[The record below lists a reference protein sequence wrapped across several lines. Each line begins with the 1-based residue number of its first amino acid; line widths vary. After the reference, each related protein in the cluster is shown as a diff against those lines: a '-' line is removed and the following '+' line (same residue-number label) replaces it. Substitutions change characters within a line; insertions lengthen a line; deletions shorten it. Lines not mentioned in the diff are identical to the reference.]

1 MKFKRRKAI
10 AQKKLED
17 EKQNL
22 IRVTDILSELEK
34 QVGPLER
41 QSEEA
46 KEYLRLREELRCLD
60 ANLFLAESE
69 ELKRQIREVEQ
80 KEMILTGDQESVRA
94 ESETLKS
101 EYELLGT
108 ELDALDATIAAD
120 REACSR
126 EDLERQEKTGRIGV
140 LREQIRTEQMNEEHI
155 RSRMASIDGEMHQK
169 EEEQAEYESEKQ
181 ALNASVQ
188 TIEAKQQEAE
198 AAVRS
203 LDERSVLAVL
213 HGNEAPAM
221 QDIRAGL
228 VESLENP
235 IGAKPL
241 REEIP
246 AGARV
251 ALVVSDMSRFWMRQ
265 DLVIPHLV
273 AYLHTA
279 CGVPYER
286 LTIVVANGTHLGG
299 SEQELRTLVT
309 PEVFDRVKV
318 ENHDCEAKDL
328 VYLGTTAHDTPV
340 WINHTVAAADFVV
353 CLGACTHHIMAGF
366 GGGRKSILPGVSG
379 LQTIRHNHA
388 YSLDPG
394 ALRSNPKIGN
404 GVLEGNP
411 LHEDMCEAAAMLPH
425 LFMVNLVMNAQ
436 MQLCAIF
443 SGHYLKSWE
452 EGCRLVNKI
461 YQVDVPE
468 QADAIVTSCGGFPK
482 DISLYQGTKTIDNVE
497 SGLKPGGTLI
507 LMIEAPEG
515 GGPEE
520 YFGWCKN
527 LLDGTIEQRLRE
539 AFTVAGYIFFQ
550 NCEQAQRQKI
560 FLYSSIPDEQVRPMG
575 MRSFSDMTEL
585 LKEAKLD
592 GKSIYVIPNGATVVP
607 HVC

>member
-1 MKFKRRKAI
+1 M
-10 AQKKLED
+10 
-17 EKQNL
+17 
-22 IRVTDILSELEK
+22 
-34 QVGPLER
+34 
-41 QSEEA
+41 
-46 KEYLRLREELRCLD
+46 
-60 ANLFLAESE
+60 
-69 ELKRQIREVEQ
+69 
-80 KEMILTGDQESVRA
+80 
-94 ESETLKS
+94 
-101 EYELLGT
+101 
-108 ELDALDATIAAD
+108 
-120 REACSR
+120 
-126 EDLERQEKTGRIGV
+126 
-140 LREQIRTEQMNEEHI
+140 
-155 RSRMASIDGEMHQK
+155 
-169 EEEQAEYESEKQ
+169 
-181 ALNASVQ
+181 
-188 TIEAKQQEAE
+188 
-198 AAVRS
+198 
-203 LDERSVLAVL
+203 
-213 HGNEAPAM
+213 
-221 QDIRAGL
+221 
-228 VESLENP
+228 
-235 IGAKPL
+235 
-241 REEIP
+241 
-246 AGARV
+246 

-273 AYLHTA
+273 AYLHTV
-279 CGVPYER
+279 CGVSYER

-318 ENHDCEAKDL
+318 ENHDCEAKNL

>member
-1 MKFKRRKAI
+1 MGGTSMNNYQFAYG
-10 AQKKLED
+10 D
-17 EKQNL
+17 GT
-22 IRVTDILSELEK
+22 VTL
-34 QVGPLER
+34 PLEGCNI
-41 QSEEA
+41 
-46 KEYLRLREELRCLD
+46 LGELHG
-60 ANLFLAESE
+60 N
-69 ELKRQIREVEQ
+69 KVEPI
-80 KEMILTGDQESVRA
+80 KD
-94 ESETLKS
+94 
-101 EYELLGT
+101 
-108 ELDALDATIAAD
+108 
-120 REACSR
+120 
-126 EDLERQEKTGRIGV
+126 
-140 LREQIRTEQMNEEHI
+140 IRT
-155 RSRMASIDGEMHQK
+155 
-169 EEEQAEYESEKQ
+169 
-181 ALNASVQ
+181 ALWG
-188 TIEAKQQEAE
+188 
-198 AAVRS
+198 S
-203 LDERSVLAVL
+203 LDE
-213 HGNEAPAM
+213 
-221 QDIRAGL
+221 
-228 VESLENP
+228 P
-235 IGAKPL
+235 IGSEALCK
-241 REEIP
+241 RVK
-246 AGARV
+246 AGNTV
-251 ALVVSDMSRFWMRQ
+251 ALIVSDMSRFWMRQ
-265 DLVIPHLV
+265 DLVVPHLV
-273 AYLHTA
+273 DYLTQR
-279 CGVPYER
+279 CGVQEADIS
-286 LTIVVANGTHLGG
+286 IVIANGTHEGG
-299 SEQELRTLVT
+299 DEQELRTLVT
-309 PEVFDRVKV
+309 DAVYDRVRV
-318 ENHDCEAKDL
+318 ENHDCEATDL
-328 VYLGTTAHDTPV
+328 VYLGTTPHGTPV
-340 WINHTVAAADFVV
+340 SINRTAAHADIVI
-353 CLGACTHHIMAGF
+353 CLGAVTHHVMAGF